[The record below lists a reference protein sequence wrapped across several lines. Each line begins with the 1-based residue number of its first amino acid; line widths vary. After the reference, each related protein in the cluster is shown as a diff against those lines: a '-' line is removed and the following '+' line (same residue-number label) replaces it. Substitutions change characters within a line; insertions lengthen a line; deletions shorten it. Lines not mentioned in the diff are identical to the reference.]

1 MVNWS
6 VDGAAA
12 MGSLK
17 GLQTQAGGFEAI
29 GTKLS
34 DSLVTAGEQASMSGK
49 GGPIG
54 VAISEFVDKWK
65 NSLPGMVKHTGDVL
79 QGTANALTA
88 LANGQQEMALAAQRG
103 IQRTDGV
110 SPRAVIAGAA
120 RSVEPKNPPHAV

>member
-6 VDGAAA
+6 VEGAAA
-12 MGSLK
+12 MESLK

-34 DSLVTAGEQASMSGK
+34 DSLSTAGAQASMSGK

-103 IQRTDGV
+103 IQRADGV
-110 SPRAVIAGAA
+110 SPRAVIAA
-120 RSVEPKNPPHAV
+120 